1 VYVDLKQSEGVISMH
16 ALIWLFLIGFA
27 IVAMFYIM
35 AYTGIAFIKALFLVL
50 LFPVKLA
57 LIAIGAV
64 LWLVFMPLKI
74 LLVLI
79 LGVIGI
85 VAIPVV
91 ASVLCLFGLLVLA
104 C

>member
-1 VYVDLKQSEGVISMH
+1 MH

-27 IVAMFYIM
+27 ALAMLYIATCTGVAF
-35 AYTGIAFIKALFLVL
+35 AKALFLVL

-57 LIAIGAV
+57 IVALGAI
-64 LWLVFMPLKI
+64 LWLLFMPLKL

-79 LGVIGI
+79 LGVVG
-85 VAIPVV
+85 VLVIPVV